1 MHRAFSFPGTVERSQ
16 TKERLEASLVGLCE
30 LDLRKQR
37 QEALVLGALA
47 LGEPPGAEA
56 ASFSSRRQE
65 NVTLSGQLVRSLR
78 VRSFQHGTL
87 KDSITAATEPPD
99 LCCGCELRAE
109 GRGWSSVGVEQR
121 RRGHRPNG

>member
-56 ASFSSRRQE
+56 EAASLGGRRQE
-65 NVTLSGQLVRSLR
+65 DVTLRRQLVRSLR
-78 VRSFQHGTL
+78 VRSFPAWNPEGLHH
-87 KDSITAATEPPD
+87 SRSSSSRAA
-99 LCCGCELRAE
+99 
-109 GRGWSSVGVEQR
+109 
-121 RRGHRPNG
+121 